1 MMNGREDFTLSYYFS
16 KMLKYFSKKK
26 SIPLCL
32 NRCAT
37 GKVFMLESQ
46 KGLNLVIIF
55 VFFRQNK
62 LVKDVC

>member
-1 MMNGREDFTLSYYFS
+1 MMNDREDFPLSYYFS
-16 KMLKYFSKKK
+16 KMLKYSFLKKG
-26 SIPLCL
+26 IPLCL

-62 LVKDVC
+62 FVKDVC